1 MPPQTEKSSLL
12 EKKSPSSTASTSEQ
26 SKVDDVDKRTS
37 ARLAFERGNT
47 DASRRYHESR
57 NVEQQQQQHTDDE
70 PWHQTSGGLLQ
81 PVIFGGLDGILT
93 SFAIVAGS
101 AGGGLSLKSILI
113 LGFSNIFA
121 DALRYNNISKPYQ
134 LYRLICKRFVLT
146 NFCDCLSFIFRLFFL
161 ILLCFLQNNL
171 LRASSMGVGEFLSS
185 KANNEWILSEK
196 KREEWEMDN
205 FPDGEIQVCSACF
218 VFAF

>member
-12 EKKSPSSTASTSEQ
+12 EKESPSSTASTSEQ

-57 NVEQQQQQHTDDE
+57 NVEQQQQHTDDE

-121 DALRYNNISKPYQ
+121 DALRYNNISQPYQ

-146 NFCDCLSFIFRLFFL
+146 NFCDCLSFIFRLFFFY
-161 ILLCFLQNNL
+161 LLCFLQNNL

-205 FPDGEIQVCSACF
+205 FPDGEIQVCSTCF

>member
-12 EKKSPSSTASTSEQ
+12 EKESPSSTASTSEQ

-57 NVEQQQQQHTDDE
+57 NVEQQQQHTDDE

-121 DALRYNNISKPYQ
+121 DALRYNNISQPYQ

-146 NFCDCLSFIFRLFFL
+146 NFCDCLSFIFRLFF
-161 ILLCFLQNNL
+161 
-171 LRASSMGVGEFLSS
+171 FLSFMFPS
-185 KANNEWILSEK
+185 K
-196 KREEWEMDN
+196 
-205 FPDGEIQVCSACF
+205 
-218 VFAF
+218 